1 MPPTRINHHQ
11 ISAPKDGEVPENFNV
26 SEFIFTKR
34 TITYDGKTIQL
45 SNVTKIA
52 KYGFRETTKPVFKVK
67 DDILTKATLAAI
79 GLLILSYFV
88 SGISG
93 LSTIVSF
100 GFIVAACIAGYG
112 YYERHTKK
120 EVHEDFYGLII
131 ETSSGKAENLLT
143 NSKDFIWRLF
153 NQITRAMNDVSFQ
166 VIEANFHTHD
176 ITYHDNS
183 QIETIFGDK
192 ISGNTGNVLN
202 KTQDTTIGNTTVNTP
217 PHQTDNRAYQPPR
230 QENFYDQ
237 NPAYEAKPQEPV
249 YSRYE
254 EPKPQPTPPRH
265 EDSYNCTNRNE
276 YQAPEPPK
284 AEPAYVEPPK
294 PEAKSA
300 EPAYGDII
308 EGNTGNVVH
317 QSDNVAIGNTN
328 IYEDKLDLNEPRPEP
343 EPIPKPQQPEEKFD
357 HLLDYLN
364 QK

>member
-1 MPPTRINHHQ
+1 MATRLTERQVEN
-11 ISAPKDGEVPENFNV
+11 AKDGEIPENFNV

-67 DDILTKATLAAI
+67 DDVLTKTTLAAI
-79 GLLILSYFV
+79 GLLFLTFLV

-120 EVHEDFYGLII
+120 EVHKDFYGLII

-183 QIETIFGDK
+183 KIETVFGDK
-192 ISGNTGNVLN
+192 IFDNQGNVVSKSSNVSVGNTN
-202 KTQDTTIGNTTVNTP
+202 INTP
-217 PHQTDNRAYQPPR
+217 PPQPDHTAYQPP
-230 QENFYDQ
+230 
-237 NPAYEAKPQEPV
+237 PQEYPFDRTPV
-249 YSRYE
+249 YNTR
-254 EPKPQPTPPRH
+254 PK
-265 EDSYNCTNRNE
+265 
-276 YQAPEPPK
+276 
-284 AEPAYVEPPK
+284 
-294 PEAKSA
+294 
-300 EPAYGDII
+300 
-308 EGNTGNVVH
+308 
-317 QSDNVAIGNTN
+317 
-328 IYEDKLDLNEPRPEP
+328 
-343 EPIPKPQQPEEKFD
+343 
-357 HLLDYLN
+357 
-364 QK
+364 